1 MILWLVNPF
10 LDDVVKVAKS
20 ALNLEQARL
29 QRFKEIDEN
38 NQALK
43 MKSNKVLLAVS
54 VSLLAFPFK

>member
-1 MILWLVNPF
+1 MNPF